1 MSNQEV
7 RKGEELPEKNLKEF
21 LHQHHLINSPQS
33 ELFVKQFTH
42 GYSNLTYL
50 ISLEDKEYVLRKPP
64 VGAIK
69 RGHDMSREFKVQTAV
84 KTEFSKVP
92 KMFAYSNDE
101 AILGSESV
109 SYTHLTL
116 PTN

>member
-1 MSNQEV
+1 MSRQEV

-33 ELFVKQFTH
+33 ELLVKQFTH

-50 ISLEDKEYVLRKPP
+50 LSLEDKVYVLRKPP

-84 KTEFSKVP
+84 KKSFLKFQRCLRIQMMKRSLEVNSTSWK
-92 KMFAYSNDE
+92 K
-101 AILGSESV
+101 
-109 SYTHLTL
+109 
-116 PTN
+116 

>member
-84 KTEFSKVP
+84 KTEFYNHELEWLYV
-92 KMFAYSNDE
+92 
-101 AILGSESV
+101 
-109 SYTHLTL
+109 
-116 PTN
+116 